1 MGINGQNQIVYL
13 GTNTQLQTTSQDQ
26 NNTVT
31 VAKKTTYPP
40 GTQVIKI
47 PSSVAGGNVTSYQV
61 VYNPAQQQTV
71 QSTRGTTRQVVS
83 INQPHQQGVN
93 HPQQQIVQIQNQ
105 NGPPQ
110 RLIIPQPSI
119 GSIYTTNDGTIVF
132 NQGDGSM
139 RTTQGGQIQLGG
151 GSKIYIQQQPQ
162 TQGIIT
168 HAGAPVIHQNGQLFR
183 IHSAGQNGRLVNLGP
198 NTTNRVMV
206 SRPATGT
213 QQVLINK
220 PIQPIQQTKLV
231 NQVQVQSS
239 TMPVS
244 QAASSQQQQQPDN
257 MNQN

>member
-1 MGINGQNQIVYL
+1 M
-13 GTNTQLQTTSQDQ
+13 
-26 NNTVT
+26 
-31 VAKKTTYPP
+31 
-40 GTQVIKI
+40 
-47 PSSVAGGNVTSYQV
+47 AGGNVTSYQV

-71 QSTRGTTRQVVS
+71 QSARGTTRQVVS

-168 HAGAPVIHQNGQLFR
+168 H
-183 IHSAGQNGRLVNLGP
+183 
-198 NTTNRVMV
+198 
-206 SRPATGT
+206 
-213 QQVLINK
+213 
-220 PIQPIQQTKLV
+220 
-231 NQVQVQSS
+231 
-239 TMPVS
+239 VS
-244 QAASSQQQQQPDN
+244 QLIIVGLE
-257 MNQN
+257 